1 MSRESPKDSM
11 RRADM
16 FNRHHQTDRIM
27 STNAVSASNQINLS
41 ALLGSPKVSQRHS
54 DDRERESSGGNPQGI
69 TLLASLLQA
78 LVQAAT
84 SQPASAATPAAGTPA
99 PSTPPATGAAAPPA
113 TSAAPSA
120 TLVQDLQ
127 AFLHDLFR
135 ALRHANRESDGDRIV
150 DPRGPATPTSG
161 TAATPPAP
169 APTPVTAPAPT
180 PVTAAS
186 TVTAHYRH
194 HGIIYALQGLI
205 RDLGASQAPDSTG
218 SPSGASSTALTKL
231 NAAFVKLLGDLTG
244 SASGGSAAGSG
255 QSTSALQSFLTNFL
269 QDLQSNA
276 SVTFNTL
283 GSSVNTTA

>member
-1 MSRESPKDSM
+1 
-11 RRADM
+11 
-16 FNRHHQTDRIM
+16 M
-27 STNAVSASNQINLS
+27 STHAVSASNQINL
-41 ALLGSPKVSQRHS
+41 ATLLGSPKISQRHG
-54 DDRERESSGGNPQGI
+54 DDRERGSSGDNAQGI

-84 SQPASAATPAAGTPA
+84 SQPASSATPA
-99 PSTPPATGAAAPPA
+99 PATGAAPA
-113 TSAAPSA
+113 TDTSGAPSA
-120 TLVQDLQ
+120 TLVQDLR
-127 AFLHDLFR
+127 AFLHDLFH
-135 ALRHANRESDGDRIV
+135 ALRHANREGDRIV

-161 TAATPPAP
+161 TAATPPPP
-169 APTPVTAPAPT
+169 ATTPATQPA
-180 PVTAAS
+180 TAAA

-205 RDLGASQAPDSTG
+205 RDLGAAPAPDSTG
-218 SPSGASSTALTKL
+218 SPSSEPSTALTKL

-244 SASGGSAAGSG
+244 SPSGGTAAGSG

-276 SVTFNTL
+276 ADSFNTM

>member
-1 MSRESPKDSM
+1 
-11 RRADM
+11 
-16 FNRHHQTDRIM
+16 M

-41 ALLGSPKVSQRHS
+41 TLLGSPKVSQRHG
-54 DDRERESSGGNPQGI
+54 DDGERDSSGGNAQGI

-78 LVQAAT
+78 LIQAAT
-84 SQPASAATPAAGTPA
+84 SQPAPAA
-99 PSTPPATGAAAPPA
+99 STPPATGAAPPTD
-113 TSAAPSA
+113 TSGGPSA

-127 AFLHDLFR
+127 AFLHDLFH
-135 ALRHANRESDGDRIV
+135 ALRHANRESHGDRIV

-161 TAATPPAP
+161 AAATPPVSAAAP
-169 APTPVTAPAPT
+169 ATAPA
-180 PVTAAS
+180 TAAS

-205 RDLGASQAPDSTG
+205 RDLGATQAPDSTV
-218 SPSGASSTALTKL
+218 STSGTPSTALTKL
-231 NAAFVKLLGDLTG
+231 NAAFEKLLGDLTG

-269 QDLQSNA
+269 QDLQGNA
-276 SVTFNTL
+276 VDSFNTL

>member
-1 MSRESPKDSM
+1 
-11 RRADM
+11 
-16 FNRHHQTDRIM
+16 M
-27 STNAVSASNQINLS
+27 STNAVSGSNQISLA
-41 ALLGSPKVSQRHS
+41 ALLGSPKVSQRRG
-54 DDRERESSGGNPQGI
+54 DDGERDSSGGNARGI
-69 TLLASLLQA
+69 TLFASLLQA

-99 PSTPPATGAAAPPA
+99 AGSVPTDAAAPPA
-113 TSAAPSA
+113 TSAAPPTDTNGGPSA

-127 AFLHDLFR
+127 AFLHDLFH
-135 ALRHANRESDGDRIV
+135 ALRHANRESHGDRIV

-161 TAATPPAP
+161 TAATPPATATTP
-169 APTPVTAPAPT
+169 ATPPA
-180 PVTAAS
+180 TAAS

-194 HGIIYALQGLI
+194 HGIVYALQGLI
-205 RDLGASQAPDSTG
+205 RDLGAAQAPDSTG
-218 SPSGASSTALTKL
+218 SPSGTPSPALTKL

-244 SASGGSAAGSG
+244 SASGGSGAGSG

-276 SVTFNTL
+276 ASSFNTL